1 MAVDLRCDIA
11 RACPYARALERSAY
25 QVMRS
30 QKLDRCELS
39 ISLVSDAA
47 IRRLNRDYRHKDKAT
62 DVLSFSQVE
71 EREATPPDPNKVAN
85 RPETVLGDI
94 VISIDT
100 AARQA
105 QEYGIGLDERL
116 CTLLIHGF
124 LHLIGYDHERS
135 ARDERLMQAR
145 ERELATILGMAPA
158 LKTHSSRP
166 PSKRVRAGKAA
177 R

>member
-1 MAVDLRCDIA
+1 M
-11 RACPYARALERSAY
+11 RAQE
-25 QVMRS
+25 
-30 QKLDRCELS
+30 LDECELS

-47 IRRLNRDYRHKDKAT
+47 IRRLNRDYRDKDKAT

-71 EREATPPDPNKVAN
+71 ERGATLPNPERIPNN
-85 RPETVLGDI
+85 RETVLGDI

-105 QEYGIGLDERL
+105 QEYGIGLDQRL

-135 ARDERLMQAR
+135 ARDERLMRTR
-145 ERELATILGMAPA
+145 ERELAAILGMATPA
-158 LKTHSSRP
+158 PGTHIDRP
-166 PSKRVRAGKAA
+166 PSKRARARKSA

>member
-1 MAVDLRCDIA
+1 M
-11 RACPYARALERSAY
+11 RAQE
-25 QVMRS
+25 
-30 QKLDRCELS
+30 LDKCELS

-62 DVLSFSQVE
+62 DVLSFSQIE
-71 EREATPPDPNKVAN
+71 ERHAPPPNPDRIPNN
-85 RPETVLGDI
+85 RETVLGDI
-94 VISIDT
+94 VVSIDT

-105 QEYGIGLDERL
+105 REYGVGLDERL

-135 ARDERLMQAR
+135 ARDERLMRAR
-145 ERELATILGMAPA
+145 ERELAASLGTTTPAP
-158 LKTHSSRP
+158 RP
-166 PSKRVRAGKAA
+166 RADRPASNRVRARKAL